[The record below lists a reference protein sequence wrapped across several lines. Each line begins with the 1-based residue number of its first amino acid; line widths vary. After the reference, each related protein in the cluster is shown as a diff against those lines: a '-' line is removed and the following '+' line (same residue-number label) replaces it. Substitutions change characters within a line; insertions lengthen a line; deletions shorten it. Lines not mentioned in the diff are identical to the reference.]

1 MENKHRAIV
10 VGCGRIGAQSE
21 LDERRDK
28 PATHL
33 GVYRRCKYTELVGLV
48 DTDKEKLAAAKS
60 QIDDNIATFNDVV
73 TAIDKLRPDIVSVA
87 TTSSSHKD
95 VVKAAAAKKTPLIM
109 CEKPIA
115 ETIEDAEEM
124 VAACNES
131 GSILIVNHTRRFDRF
146 LGAWRK
152 SICEEGIVGEFQQI
166 WGGYAIGLQ
175 HMGTHLIDFM
185 MFLLGNV
192 KSVMGVFNH
201 KAHTAIPGDT
211 CVDGIL
217 EFEND
222 THGAIQSVNV
232 KNYSLFEIRLLG
244 AKMDVFIRDMGLTV
258 EHVPAE
264 PSQRFSGF
272 TELNIAHRGSAHRPE
287 TGESQFGAFVDH
299 VVAVLNGTEFPTS
312 TGEDALGVLK
322 VLSALK
328 KSAQNEGAK
337 TIV

>member
-131 GSILIVNHTRRFDRF
+131 GSILIVNHMRRFDPALSRVADMI
-146 LGAWRK
+146 LK
-152 SICEEGIVGEFQQI
+152 KK
-166 WGGYAIGLQ
+166 IG
-175 HMGTHLIDFM
+175 D
-185 MFLLGNV
+185 
-192 KSVMGVFNH
+192 
-201 KAHTAIPGDT
+201 
-211 CVDGIL
+211 
-217 EFEND
+217 
-222 THGAIQSVNV
+222 IQSVRCLYVNGLMNTGSHIIDMLHWYFGEIKWV
-232 KNYSLFEIRLLG
+232 LAVPNGQEPTYGKDVLVNAIIEFESGVQATLQSLDSKHYAVFEIEVFGKTGKISITGLG
-244 AKMDVFIRDMGLTV
+244 QIIDVIGLRESMQYRTYM
-258 EHVPAE
+258 
-264 PSQRFSGF
+264 
-272 TELNIAHRGSAHRPE
+272 ELNPEKVERIADEGRSFFSSMAEHLVSVLD
-287 TGESQFGAFVDH
+287 GAS
-299 VVAVLNGTEFPTS
+299 PKS
-312 TGEDALGVLK
+312 TGKNALQALK
-322 VLSALK
+322 VLLALK
-328 KSAQNEGAK
+328 KSAEKGTK
-337 TIV
+337 EFV